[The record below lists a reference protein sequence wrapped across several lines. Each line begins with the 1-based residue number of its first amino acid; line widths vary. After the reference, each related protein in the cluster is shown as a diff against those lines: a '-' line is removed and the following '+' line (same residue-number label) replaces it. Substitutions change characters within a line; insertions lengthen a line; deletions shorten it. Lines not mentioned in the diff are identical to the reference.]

1 MLISA
6 VSRFAGARLGF
17 YAPVLVCDIPE
28 DFGQAHREHV
38 NSSTTRISALQRKI

>member
-1 MLISA
+1 MMTSSDLP
-6 VSRFAGARLGF
+6 RPGLGF
-17 YAPVLVCDIPE
+17 YSPFFVCDIPE